1 MNSLG
6 LASAR
11 PIDEPG
17 DQADDDQ
24 RGDRTRGGARRA
36 DAEWH
41 QTACILCECNCGI
54 EVRLGGDDG
63 RRFER
68 IRGDKAHPMS
78 QGYTCEKALRLDHYQ
93 NPGGRTVA
101 APGVPGP
108 GSRLTHPLR
117 RRPDGTFE
125 EVDWDTAIGEVAAR
139 LGAVRDAHGGD
150 AIFYFGGGGQ
160 GNHLGG
166 AYASA
171 SLAAFGAGRHRSN
184 ALAQEKTGEFWV
196 NAQMF
201 GTNVRGEIEHG
212 EVVVFI
218 GKNPWQSHSFPRAR
232 TTLKEI
238 ARDPARSMIVVD
250 PRRTETAE
258 LADIHLQ
265 VRPGTDAWLIAA
277 LAAAIVDE
285 GLVDRAWVAEHTTG
299 ADEVVNALAGVDIA
313 GHWAVAGVAE
323 DDVRAGRPA
332 DRAGRQRRRVRG
344 PGRADEPALHAR
356 QLPREAGVGADRQ
369 LRQAG
374 RPVRGV
380 GHGAA
385 RQGAAGR
392 GDRGRRRT
400 PQPRGRRPHRVGAG
414 AVQRDPRRDP
424 HRPPRPLP
432 GDGGR
437 ERQPRP
443 LARRLAPHA
452 RGAGRHSTRSSSSTS
467 P

>member
-1 MNSLG
+1 MPGLG
-6 LASAR
+6 
-11 PIDEPG
+11 
-17 DQADDDQ
+17 Q
-24 RGDRTRGGARRA
+24 
-36 DAEWH
+36 
-41 QTACILCECNCGI
+41 
-54 EVRLGGDDG
+54 
-63 RRFER
+63 
-68 IRGDKAHPMS
+68 
-78 QGYTCEKALRLDHYQ
+78 
-93 NPGGRTVA
+93 
-101 APGVPGP
+101 
-108 GSRLTHPLR
+108 RLTRPLR
-117 RRPDGTFE
+117 RRADGSFE

-150 AIFYFGGGGQ
+150 TIFYFGGGGQ

-171 SLAAFGAGRHRSN
+171 TLAAFGAGKHRSN

-201 GTNVRGEIEHG
+201 GTNVRGEVEHG

-238 ARDPARSMIVVD
+238 ARDPARAMIVVD

-277 LAAAIVDE
+277 LAAAVVDE

-299 ADEVVNALAGVDIA
+299 ADEVVNALADVDIA
-313 GHWAVAGVAE
+313 GHCAVAGV
-323 DDVRAGRPA
+323 DRGRRARRRPP
-332 DRAGRQRRRVRG
+332 DRAGRQRGRVRG
-344 PGRADEPALHAR
+344 PGRPDEPALHAR
-356 QLPREAGVGADRQ
+356 ELPREAGVDADRE

-385 RQGAAGR
+385 GEGAAGR
-392 GDRGRRRT
+392 GRAGRRRA
-400 PQPRGRRPHRVGAG
+400 PQPGRRRPHR
-414 AVQRDPRRDP
+414 RRAWC
-424 HRPPRPLP
+424 R
-432 GDGGR
+432 
-437 ERQPRP
+437 
-443 LARRLAPHA
+443 A
-452 RGAGRHSTRSSSSTS
+452 T
-467 P
+467 